1 MKNFKKKRPETSII
15 LPNYNSSKYMEK
27 TIKSILNQSYENW
40 KLIIVDDHSDDKTKN
55 ILKTFHKNKRIKVFY
70 LKKNKGAG
78 YCRNLAISKSNT
90 DFLAFI
96 DSDDIWEKNKL
107 KSQINFMKKNNY
119 SFTYTYY
126 KTFSNIRNNV
136 NLIRAPNKFT
146 FKKFIT
152 NTSIGTST
160 MIIRSSI
167 AKNLKFIN
175 TKICEDYF
183 YKCQLLKKIKV
194 AHCYPFFLTKYQ
206 IRKDSLQSKKIRNL
220 LWMWNIN
227 KNYNKFNF
235 FKNLY
240 SIFFISLNSL
250 KKYGFK

>member
-1 MKNFKKKRPETSII
+1 MNAETSII
-15 LPNYNSSKYMEK
+15 LPNFNSSATILS
-27 TIKSILNQSYENW
+27 TIKSITNQTYKNW
-40 KLIIVDDHSDDKTKN
+40 KLIIVDDYSDDKTKN
-55 ILKTFHKNKRIKVFY
+55 ILKKIKKNSKVKIFY
-70 LKKNKGAG
+70 LKKRRGPG
-78 YCRNLAISKSNT
+78 YCRNFAIKKSKSS
-90 DFLAFI
+90 FIAFI
-96 DSDDIWEKNKL
+96 DSDDLWEKNKL

-136 NLIRAPNKFT
+136 NLIRPPKKFT

-160 MIIRSSI
+160 MIIKSSI
-167 AKNLKFIN
+167 AKSFKFIN

-194 AHCYPFFLTKYQ
+194 AYCYPFFLTKYQ
-206 IRKDSLQSKKIRNL
+206 IRENSLQSKKVRNL
-220 LWMWNIN
+220 LWMWKIN
-227 KNYNKFNF
+227 KKYNKFNF